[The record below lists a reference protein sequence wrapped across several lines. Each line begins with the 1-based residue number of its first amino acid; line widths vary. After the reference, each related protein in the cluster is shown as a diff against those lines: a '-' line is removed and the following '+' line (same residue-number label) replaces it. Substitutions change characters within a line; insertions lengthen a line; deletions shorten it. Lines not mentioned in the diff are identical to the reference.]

1 MMNAKPMI
9 IAIASTIILA
19 VAALPDSA
27 LAKSDMSDGA
37 AIKIAAV
44 KIHKGVGTVKK
55 IKKRSGKIRLDHGP
69 IKSIG
74 WMGMVMTF
82 DVENKKLLKGV
93 KVGDKVSFGF
103 YATDDGRHVITE
115 IKRLK

>member
-1 MMNAKPMI
+1 MMNAKLMI
-9 IAIASTIILA
+9 IAMVSTITLA
-19 VAALPDSA
+19 VAALPQGA
-27 LAKSDMSDGA
+27 LAVDDINGG
-37 AIKIAAV
+37 AIKVATV